1 MSPRLALRGFE
12 ALILFIPNLGM
23 MLMMDNQLLFLMLPF
38 SLGVI
43 GTLLLFRKPAGHR
56 VWKVADLLWIVLG
69 GFGAFGAILAGVY
82 TDDSSRIERQIDIAY
97 ASTNAFDRDAAR
109 FRLHYC
115 QTEVNQYITILC
127 DKVDYLS
134 ASTAGNAELPLF
146 IEVTNQVSP
155 LQGLRFVLGR
165 PQSEGNVMESMVEAA
180 DSFDPDKFLAFA
192 AFDEHTLMAMGALR
206 IKHPGVA
213 GDFQILAKSYET
225 LISQVRVLKSEW
237 EFLQENAFLLFLQI
251 ISLSLVSFAA
261 PFRLGKSLVE
271 LRASW

>member
-1 MSPRLALRGFE
+1 
-12 ALILFIPNLGM
+12 
-23 MLMMDNQLLFLMLPF
+23 MDNQLLFLILPF
-38 SLGVI
+38 SMGVI
-43 GTLLLFRKPAGHR
+43 GTLFLFRKPAGHR

-97 ASTNAFDRDAAR
+97 AATTAFDRDAAR

-115 QTEVNQYITILC
+115 QNDINEPVSVLC
-127 DKVDYLS
+127 DKVDFLS

-165 PQSEGNVMESMVEAA
+165 PPDESAEMEEMVDAV
-180 DSFDPDKFLAFA
+180 DSFDPDQFLAFA
-192 AFDEHTLMAMGALR
+192 AFDEHTLEAMGALR
-206 IKHPGVA
+206 AELPSIS
-213 GDFQILAKSYET
+213 GDFQILAQSYET
-225 LISQVRVLKSEW
+225 LISQVRTLKSEW
-237 EFLQENAFLLFLQI
+237 EFLQENAFILLLQI

-271 LRASW
+271 LRAAR

>member
-1 MSPRLALRGFE
+1 
-12 ALILFIPNLGM
+12 
-23 MLMMDNQLLFLMLPF
+23 MDNQLLFLILPF
-38 SLGVI
+38 TVGII
-43 GTLLLFRKPAGHR
+43 GTLFLFRKPAGHR

-97 ASTNAFDRDAAR
+97 ATTTAFDRDAAR

-115 QTEVNQYITILC
+115 QSDINQYVSILC

-165 PQSEGNVMESMVEAA
+165 PGSENTDMETMVEAA
-180 DSFDPDKFLAFA
+180 DNFDPDQFLAFA

-206 IKHPGVA
+206 GIQPGVA
-213 GDFQILAKSYET
+213 GDFQILAQSYEK
-225 LISQVRVLKSEW
+225 LISQVRTLKTEW
-237 EFLQENAFLLFLQI
+237 EFLQENAFLLLLQI

-271 LRASW
+271 LRAAR